1 MRLEFKDGKS
11 NKFWEAV
18 LARTSFDVTWGR
30 IGSAGQKK
38 RQQFA
43 TAHAAKQAFDKLVAE
58 KLKKGYREV
67 GAAAPTPVPGARDEK
82 LEAAV
87 RARRDDSAARLVFS
101 DFLQGVGDPIG
112 ELIAVQVALEK
123 KKDPVLARR
132 EKALLRKLDLV
143 DPKFG
148 TLHFRWGLLDSVRL
162 ENTIDW
168 MDEKF
173 DVRPHLEKLFGSTA
187 CVALR
192 ELKVGV
198 LRWDHHEA
206 DLQTLFAVAARHAWA
221 KSLERLHLGDLE
233 NVDMAHHS
241 IGVVGKPISRTFPGL
256 RSLILHSGEKS
267 WAGGHDTFDFAGL
280 DLPEL
285 RELTIETCSM
295 SKRRLKALWA
305 AKLPK
310 LERLT
315 LWFGSEDQGAN
326 CTVKDLAPLLE
337 GKVFPGL
344 THLGL
349 ANAEFAGD
357 LVQALPRSEPAAQLA
372 SLDLSLGVLDD
383 SHVEGLVVAAKAFAK
398 LERLDVHENFFSRK
412 GVATLKKAYPEL
424 EAKDQKTAEE
434 DEPDFRYVSV
444 GE

>member
-38 RQQFA
+38 RQQFG
-43 TAHAAKQAFDKLVAE
+43 TPHAAKQAFDKLVAE

-67 GAAAPTPVPGARDEK
+67 GAAAPPPAPGARDEK

-87 RARRDDSAARLVFS
+87 RARRDDPAARLVFS

-123 KKDPVLARR
+123 KKDPALARR
-132 EKALLRKLDLV
+132 EKALLKKLDLV
-143 DPKFG
+143 NPRLG
-148 TLHFRWGLLDSVRL
+148 TLHFRGGLLDSVRL

-315 LWFGSEDQGAN
+315 VWFGSEDQGAN
-326 CTVKDLAPLLE
+326 STGKDLAPLLE
-337 GKVFPGL
+337 GQVFPHL
-344 THLGL
+344 KHLGL
-349 ANAEFAGD
+349 ANAQFEPEIAA
-357 LVQALPRSEPAAQLA
+357 ALPSSQLA
-372 SLDLSLGVLDD
+372 RQLESLDLSLGTLDD
-383 SHVEGLVVAAKAFAK
+383 SHVAGLVGAAKAFKK
-398 LERLDVHENFFSRK
+398 LARLDVHENFLTK
-412 GVATLKKAYPEL
+412 QGIAALKKAYPQL
-424 EAKDQKTAEE
+424 EARDQKELWE
-434 DEPDFRYVSV
+434 DDPDARYVSV